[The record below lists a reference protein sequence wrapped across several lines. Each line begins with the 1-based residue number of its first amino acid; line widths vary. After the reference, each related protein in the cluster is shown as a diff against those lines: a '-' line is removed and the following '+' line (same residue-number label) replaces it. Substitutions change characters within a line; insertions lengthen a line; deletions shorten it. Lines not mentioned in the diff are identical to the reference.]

1 MKPLLKRV
9 WKTINKEKT
18 MKIADKTVAHF
29 HYTLK
34 DEQGLALESSTGH
47 EPLAYLH
54 GANNTLVGLETALTG
69 KSAGEK
75 FTVTLQPEEAY
86 GAYQEGLEQRVSVK
100 HLQGLPSTKAKW
112 EKGMTAIVNTE
123 QGQRQVTVIKVGK
136 FMVTVDI
143 NPPLA
148 GKVLTFDIEVVSVRE
163 ATQEE
168 IKHGHVH
175 TADSNCSHEHS

>member
-1 MKPLLKRV
+1 
-9 WKTINKEKT
+9 

-34 DEQGLALESSTGH
+34 DDAGLELESSQGR

-54 GANNTLVGLETALTG
+54 GANNTLAGLEKALTD
-69 KSAGEK
+69 KEAGDK
-75 FTVTLQPEEAY
+75 FSVTLQPEEAY
-86 GAYQEGLEQRVSVK
+86 GERDEAAIQRVPAK
-100 HLQGLPSTKAKW
+100 HLQGLPSKNAKW
-112 EKGMTAIVNTE
+112 QPGMIAVVSTE
-123 QGQRQVTVIKVGK
+123 QGQRQVTVTKVGK

-148 GKVLTFDIEVVSVRE
+148 GKVITFDLEVVDVRE
-163 ATQEE
+163 ATEEE

-175 TADSNCSHEHS
+175 NADSKCGHDH